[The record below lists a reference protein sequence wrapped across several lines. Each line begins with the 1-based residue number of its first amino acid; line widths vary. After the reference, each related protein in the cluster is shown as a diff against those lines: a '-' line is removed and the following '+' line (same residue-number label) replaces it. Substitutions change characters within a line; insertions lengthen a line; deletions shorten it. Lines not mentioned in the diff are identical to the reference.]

1 MEKTPVLPFR
11 ESDFGPSVEGIADL
25 MNSPFSLEVQAKA
38 AEFRS
43 MGQKSAEDLFG
54 ELCFCILAA
63 NTSAEMGLRTQLYIG
78 NHGFINY
85 PEEKLRDEL
94 KKVKYRFYN
103 LRSSFIVKA
112 RPVMYMLPDIARSM
126 DPWEAREFLVENVKG
141 IGYKEASH
149 FLRNVGVFRFAI
161 LDKHIIRMLSSA
173 FPDGG
178 GAKITSP
185 SRYLEMEK
193 YFLALAESL
202 NLEPGILDLYMWK
215 IATGKLIK

>member
-1 MEKTPVLPFR
+1 
-11 ESDFGPSVEGIADL
+11 
-25 MNSPFSLEVQAKA
+25 
-38 AEFRS
+38 
-43 MGQKSAEDLFG
+43 
-54 ELCFCILAA
+54 
-63 NTSAEMGLRTQLYIG
+63 MGLRTQLYIG

-112 RPVMYMLPDIARSM
+112 RPVMDMLPDIARSM

-161 LDKHIIRMLSSA
+161 LDKHIILCLPGWPGSKDHLAFKVSGNGEVLPGPGGIAESGAGNPGPLHVEDCHWKADKVKYRAVLNKYLSSLQ
-173 FPDGG
+173 F
-178 GAKITSP
+178 
-185 SRYLEMEK
+185 
-193 YFLALAESL
+193 
-202 NLEPGILDLYMWK
+202 
-215 IATGKLIK
+215 KLLLL